1 LAVTVL
7 MLDTETNK
15 KATRLKS
22 KNSFFMGFLVLE
34 LSDKLTSF
42 QNTLPVKRLLKLV
55 NDLLKQ

>member
-34 LSDKLTSF
+34 LSHKLTSF
-42 QNTLPVKRLLKLV
+42 QNTLPVKRLLMLV